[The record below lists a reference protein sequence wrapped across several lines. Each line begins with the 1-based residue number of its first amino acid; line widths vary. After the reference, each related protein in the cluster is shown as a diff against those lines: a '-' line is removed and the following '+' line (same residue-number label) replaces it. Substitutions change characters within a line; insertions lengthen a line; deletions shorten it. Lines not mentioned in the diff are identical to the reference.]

1 MTARRILTI
10 AAVGALAAS
19 LLAACDM
26 RTLSFHTSPASVA
39 VHVVGGA
46 GAGAMAQT
54 SNVPLVV
61 ATPEVAAVVG
71 PVPAAWGTPPR
82 MRADAPPAPSG
93 PAVAVL
99 LFDEASAQVL
109 YHHNGNEPLAPAS
122 LTKIA
127 TAIVAIER
135 GDLDRRVTTDVDSRV
150 MRGSTVMG
158 LIPGDEFTVR
168 DLLYGMM
175 LPSGNDAALAIGRAT
190 SGSDSAFV
198 EDMNKLA
205 ARLGLT
211 ETHFANPHG
220 LNAPGH
226 LTSAHDLALLSRY
239 AMTLPDFRAVV
250 TTTAW
255 VARGSR
261 DIAVTNVINDVLYSI
276 AGADGVKSGY
286 TRQAGRT
293 LVASAT
299 RNGHRLYAVVLNDQQ
314 RLTDASALLEW
325 GFRSFDWDT
334 SVAAVQSTP

>member
-1 MTARRILTI
+1 MTVRRVLTL

-19 LLAACDM
+19 LLTGCDM
-26 RTLSFHTSPASVA
+26 RTLSFNTSAASVA
-39 VHVVGGA
+39 LHVNVA
-46 GAGAMAQT
+46 SAAQT
-54 SNVPLVV
+54 SSVPLV
-61 ATPEVAAVVG
+61 AAPPEPAAVVG
-71 PVPAAWGTPPR
+71 PVPAAWGAAPH
-82 MRADAPPAPSG
+82 MRVDAPQAPNG
-93 PAVAVL
+93 AAVSIL

-127 TAIVAIER
+127 TAIVAIEH

-190 SGSDSAFV
+190 SGSDAAFV
-198 EDMNKLA
+198 EEMNKLA

-211 ETHFANPHG
+211 GTHFANPHG

-239 AMTLPDFRAVV
+239 AMTLADFRAVV

-255 VARGSR
+255 TARGSR

-276 AGADGVKSGY
+276 PGADGVKSGF

-293 LVASAT
+293 LVASAS

-325 GFRSFDWDT
+325 GFRSFDW
-334 SVAAVQSTP
+334 TP